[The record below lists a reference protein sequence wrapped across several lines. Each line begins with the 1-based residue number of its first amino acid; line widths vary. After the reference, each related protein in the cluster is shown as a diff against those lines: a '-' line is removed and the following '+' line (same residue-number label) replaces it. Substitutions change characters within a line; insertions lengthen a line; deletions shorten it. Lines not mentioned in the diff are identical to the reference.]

1 MQSPSANIS
10 LMSWNLWKIIHL
22 IKIYIYGCSSTT
34 VTEVYKKA
42 FGGPSISSGRLWTE
56 WNTHPGH
63 GEHSVL
69 AACFTPS
76 CWMKP
81 SPVPP
86 VHQRCPEHQSQAYG
100 EGKVLCN
107 RRGKTKVAFPRFLC
121 PLLLLLPPSQL
132 VRCLCQPGGHGG
144 LLATGTLLPAAG
156 KAEQDRGAQGW
167 RRASLERRMGEGRM
181 RKSGRAE
188 LHF

>member
-1 MQSPSANIS
+1 MVAHLLQSQRSIRR
-10 LMSWNLWKIIHL
+10 LL
-22 IKIYIYGCSSTT
+22 
-34 VTEVYKKA
+34 
-42 FGGPSISSGRLWTE
+42 GGLQFPLADYEQNETHILGMV
-56 WNTHPGH
+56 NTC
-63 GEHSVL
+63 VL
-69 AACFTPS
+69 AACFTLS